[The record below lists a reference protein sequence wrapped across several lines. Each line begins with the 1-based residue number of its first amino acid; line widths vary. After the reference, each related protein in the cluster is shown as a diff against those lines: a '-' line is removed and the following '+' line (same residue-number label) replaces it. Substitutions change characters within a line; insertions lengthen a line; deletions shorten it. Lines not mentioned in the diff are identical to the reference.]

1 MPERKIGGENLMKRA
16 MRWVLK
22 NGIPIALGIVATV
35 AAVNYANEWRG
46 YTAYGSEWLVFP
58 VTIFICRKAINLWH
72 HIRKERKKSVRR
84 LHDVSM

>member
-1 MPERKIGGENLMKRA
+1 MKRA

-22 NGIPIALGIVATV
+22 NGIPIALGTVATA

-58 VTIFICRKAINLWH
+58 VTIFICRKAIDLLKQ
-72 HIRKERKKSVRR
+72 IRRRQTKNVRR
-84 LHDVSM
+84 LHDVSMQ

>member
-1 MPERKIGGENLMKRA
+1 MKRA

-22 NGIPIALGIVATV
+22 NGIPIALGIVATA

-58 VTIFICRKAINLWH
+58 VTIFICRKAIDFLMQ
-72 HIRKERKKSVRR
+72 IRRR
-84 LHDVSM
+84 QTKNVCGLHDVSMQ

>member
-1 MPERKIGGENLMKRA
+1 MKRA

-35 AAVNYANEWRG
+35 AVNYANEWRG

-58 VTIFICRKAINLWH
+58 VTIFICRKAIDFLMQ
-72 HIRKERKKSVRR
+72 IRRRQTENVCR

>member
-1 MPERKIGGENLMKRA
+1 MKRA

-22 NGIPIALGIVATV
+22 NGIPIALGIVATA

-58 VTIFICRKAINLWH
+58 VTIFICRKAIDLLKQ
-72 HIRKERKKSVRR
+72 IRRRQTKNVRR
-84 LHDVSM
+84 LHDVSMQ

>member
-1 MPERKIGGENLMKRA
+1 MKRA
-16 MRWVLK
+16 MGWILK

-58 VTIFICRKAINLWH
+58 VTIFICRKAIDFLMQ
-72 HIRKERKKSVRR
+72 IRRRQTENVCR

>member
-1 MPERKIGGENLMKRA
+1 MKRA
-16 MRWVLK
+16 MRWGLK

-84 LHDVSM
+84 LHDVSV

>member
-16 MRWVLK
+16 MGWVLK

-58 VTIFICRKAINLWH
+58 VTIFICRKAIDFLMQ
-72 HIRKERKKSVRR
+72 IRRRQTENVCR

>member
-1 MPERKIGGENLMKRA
+1 MKRA

-22 NGIPIALGIVATV
+22 NGIPIALGGVATA

-58 VTIFICRKAINLWH
+58 VTIFICRKAVDFLMQ
-72 HIRKERKKSVRR
+72 IRRRQTENVCR
-84 LHDVSM
+84 LHDVGM

>member
-1 MPERKIGGENLMKRA
+1 MKRA

-22 NGIPIALGIVATV
+22 NIVPIALGVVATA

-58 VTIFICRKAINLWH
+58 VTIFVCRKAIDFLMQ
-72 HIRKERKKSVRR
+72 IRRRQTENVCR
-84 LHDVSM
+84 LHDVGM

>member
-1 MPERKIGGENLMKRA
+1 MKRA

-22 NGIPIALGIVATV
+22 NGIPIALGIVATA

-58 VTIFICRKAINLWH
+58 VTIFICRKAIDLLKQ
-72 HIRKERKKSVRR
+72 IRRRQSKNVRR
-84 LHDVSM
+84 LHDVSMQ

>member
-46 YTAYGSEWLVFP
+46 YNPNWREGGGFSGHNFYLQEG
-58 VTIFICRKAINLWH
+58 
-72 HIRKERKKSVRR
+72 
-84 LHDVSM
+84 D

>member
-1 MPERKIGGENLMKRA
+1 MKRA

-22 NGIPIALGIVATV
+22 NGIPIALGIVATA

-58 VTIFICRKAINLWH
+58 VTIFICRKVIDFLIQ
-72 HIRKERKKSVRR
+72 IRRRQTENVCR
-84 LHDVSM
+84 LHDVGM

>member
-1 MPERKIGGENLMKRA
+1 MKRA

-58 VTIFICRKAINLWH
+58 VTIFI
-72 HIRKERKKSVRR
+72 
-84 LHDVSM
+84 

>member
-1 MPERKIGGENLMKRA
+1 MIMKRT

-22 NGIPIALGIVATV
+22 NIVPIALGGVATA

-58 VTIFICRKAINLWH
+58 VTIFICRKAVDFLMQ
-72 HIRKERKKSVRR
+72 IRRRQTENVCR
-84 LHDVSM
+84 LHDVGM